1 MLKVE
6 PSGHAMSALRLE
18 DMYVGYNVKTSILMI
33 VNPPQHSSSLV
44 FVHKP
49 KVVSSSY
56 RRRRHHR
63 RRRHRRHITRC
74 WATPWVLIEEVR
86 HNLCFATFFSTCV
99 PRGRSTRRC
108 RPFWTHVDGAI
119 TMEWCRNPRTHR
131 LARTKSSTCACTSS
145 VGTSLSLCLH
155 LCGTRLDP
163 CAPILMF
170 ADKSAPV

>member
-44 FVHKP
+44 FVHEP
-49 KVVSSSY
+49 KVISSSY

-99 PRGRSTRRC
+99 PRGRSTRRYQPRLDSRRRC
-108 RPFWTHVDGAI
+108 NHDGMVPEPPNA
-119 TMEWCRNPRTHR
+119 
-131 LARTKSSTCACTSS
+131 
-145 VGTSLSLCLH
+145 SLGSHQILH
-155 LCGTRLDP
+155 LRVHLLGRHE
-163 CAPILMF
+163 
-170 ADKSAPV
+170 PVPMPPLVRD